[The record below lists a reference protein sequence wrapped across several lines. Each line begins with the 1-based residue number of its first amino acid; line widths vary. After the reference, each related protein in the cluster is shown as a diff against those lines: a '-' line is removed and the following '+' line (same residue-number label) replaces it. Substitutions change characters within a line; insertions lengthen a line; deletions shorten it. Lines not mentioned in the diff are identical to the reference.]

1 MVVGLDSIT
10 RDGMISILKFD
21 VVEVTF
27 TKADGSERLMKCTLQ
42 KSIVPAATK
51 TDPLSQKKV
60 REINEQVLP
69 VWDID
74 KSAWRSFRVDSV
86 KGIKVL

>member
-10 RDGMISILKFD
+10 RDGIISILKFD

-60 REINEQVLP
+60 REVNEQVLP

-74 KSAWRSFRVDSV
+74 KSAWRSFRVENV
-86 KGIKVL
+86 TNFRTV

>member
-1 MVVGLDSIT
+1 MVIGLDSIT
-10 RDGMISILKFD
+10 RDGMISVLTFD
-21 VVEVTF
+21 VAEVTF
-27 TKADGSERLMKCTLQ
+27 TKNDGTERLMKCTLQ
-42 KSIVPAATK
+42 KSIVPASTK
-51 TDPLSQKKV
+51 EEGTTTV
-60 REINEQVLP
+60 RKINEQVLP

>member
-10 RDGMISILKFD
+10 RDGMISVLTFD
-21 VVEVTF
+21 VAEVTF

-42 KSIVPAATK
+42 KSIVPASTK
-51 TDPLSQKKV
+51 EEDTTTV
-60 REINEQVLP
+60 RKINEQVLP

-74 KSAWRSFRVDSV
+74 KNAWRSFRVDSV